1 MTAIANNLEALINL
15 NGSLE
20 AHFLHLNKILLFWRE
35 FEQNNMLCNQ
45 QWKSLFTDQTSW
57 KGLGHDKILFGGQI
71 TQICWDFHLLIP
83 NSIILSN
90 LLTIYSQQNIGNTS
104 VEEIDQC
111 KAKK

>member
-45 QWKSLFTDQTSW
+45 
-57 KGLGHDKILFGGQI
+57 
-71 TQICWDFHLLIP
+71 
-83 NSIILSN
+83 
-90 LLTIYSQQNIGNTS
+90 
-104 VEEIDQC
+104 
-111 KAKK
+111 